1 MNGYDFYYQPTEAII
16 SNPRYDARLK
26 IGEECEILKLTPDYF
41 GIWDI
46 ISYYSE
52 KLSVLDNAIN
62 MSLINNKFAF
72 LLGAR
77 NKAAGEALKKMLDKR
92 SDYIEQNI
100 TNAETKSK
108 EAEVNF
114 KQSEEA
120 IIASRKQ
127 ANELLIQAKSSAMEE
142 KERILEEAR
151 QESLQIKKNAEAD
164 IERSKEEAKE
174 SIRQEMVQVALE
186 ASKELLKR
194 EVNSKDN
201 ERLVED
207 FIKGID
213 A

>member
-1 MNGYDFYYQPTEAII
+1 MNLTALISAVGENLAEEIINKLVPNLGSFLTQFLALVVLILGVIVLGYRPI
-16 SNPRYDARLK
+16 
-26 IGEECEILKLTPDYF
+26 
-41 GIWDI
+41 
-46 ISYYSE
+46 
-52 KLSVLDNAIN
+52 
-62 MSLINNKFAF
+62 
-72 LLGAR
+72 
-77 NKAAGEALKKMLDKR
+77 KKMLDKR

-207 FIKGID
+207 FIKVID

>member
-1 MNGYDFYYQPTEAII
+1 MNLTALISAVGENLAEEIIQKLVPNLGSFLTQFLALVVLILGVIILGYKPI
-16 SNPRYDARLK
+16 
-26 IGEECEILKLTPDYF
+26 
-41 GIWDI
+41 
-46 ISYYSE
+46 
-52 KLSVLDNAIN
+52 
-62 MSLINNKFAF
+62 
-72 LLGAR
+72 
-77 NKAAGEALKKMLDKR
+77 KKMLDKR

-127 ANELLIQAKSSAMEE
+127 ANELLIQAKSSAIEE

-151 QESLQIKKNAEAD
+151 QQSLQMKKDAEKD
-164 IERSKEEAKE
+164 IERSREEAKE

>member
-1 MNGYDFYYQPTEAII
+1 MNLVSLLVLEDTGLGGNIAE
-16 SNPRYDARLK
+16 
-26 IGEECEILKLTPDYF
+26 EILNKLVPNIGSFLTQLLALVVL
-41 GIWDI
+41 I
-46 ISYYSE
+46 IGVI
-52 KLSVLDNAIN
+52 VLGYKPI
-62 MSLINNKFAF
+62 
-72 LLGAR
+72 R
-77 NKAAGEALKKMLDKR
+77 KMIDKR
-92 SDYIEQNI
+92 NNYIEQNI
-100 TNAETKSK
+100 ADAEVKNK

-120 IIASRKQ
+120 VIASRKQ
-127 ANELLIQAKSSAMEE
+127 ANELLVQAKNSALEE

-151 QESLQIKKNAEAD
+151 QESLKIKQDAEKD
-164 IERSKEEAKE
+164 IERSREEAKE

>member
-1 MNGYDFYYQPTEAII
+1 MNLTALISAVGENLAEEIIQKLVPNLGSFLTQFLALVVLILGVIILGYKPI
-16 SNPRYDARLK
+16 
-26 IGEECEILKLTPDYF
+26 
-41 GIWDI
+41 
-46 ISYYSE
+46 
-52 KLSVLDNAIN
+52 
-62 MSLINNKFAF
+62 
-72 LLGAR
+72 
-77 NKAAGEALKKMLDKR
+77 KKMLDKR

-120 IIASRKQ
+120 VIASRKQ
-127 ANELLIQAKSSAMEE
+127 ANELLIQAKSSAIEE

-151 QESLQIKKNAEAD
+151 QQSLQMKKDAEKD
-164 IERSKEEAKE
+164 IERSREEAKE